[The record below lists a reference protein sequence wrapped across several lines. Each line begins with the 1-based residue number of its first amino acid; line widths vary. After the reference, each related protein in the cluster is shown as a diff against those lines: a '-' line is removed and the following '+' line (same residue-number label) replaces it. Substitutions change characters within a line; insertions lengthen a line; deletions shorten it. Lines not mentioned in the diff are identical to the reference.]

1 MKKIKFAVQVFILAA
16 SFPVIF
22 ISGITHDTKRAHQP
36 EEQVKDSSIV
46 KKSLSRQACLCQAD
60 ATEYNGLFI
69 NTLMK
74 Y

>member
-1 MKKIKFAVQVFILAA
+1 MKKIKFAAQIFILAA

-22 ISGITHDTKRAHQP
+22 LSGITHDTKKPHQP

-46 KKSLSRQACLCQAD
+46 KKTLPRQECLCQTGV
-60 ATEYNGLFI
+60 TEFNGLFI
-69 NTLMK
+69 NTLIK